1 MPTVSNLDPNHPLCA
16 QLQKLNPEQFQA
28 VTTTQG
34 FVLVLAGAGSGKTR
48 VLTLRIAYLILTQG
62 VSPDAIVAMTFT
74 NKAAEE
80 MKERLIKIIG
90 AKLAS
95 KVFIGT
101 FHSYCLKLLRTYIHH
116 LGYTENFSLYS
127 ESDVKRI
134 FKQLAATYLNQ
145 NGELPPLD
153 NSFSAILM
161 AKTLG
166 QPPEDKK
173 NSWHND
179 FLKSTYESLKTS
191 MRAFNAVDFDGLLE
205 LTCTLFEH
213 HPHLVQEQLLKTEY
227 VLIDE
232 YQDSNPMQFKIAK
245 GLSSHHKNLFVVGDD
260 DQSIYG
266 WRGARIENI
275 LNFPADTKI
284 KLEQNY
290 RSSPTIL
297 HAANAVI
304 SNNKTRHQKS
314 LKSNATHDDKITI
327 FHAPTDLEE
336 AQSVVL
342 KLLKIK
348 EEQNLKFSDFAILYR
363 SNSLSRPFE
372 IALNNMTYKT
382 NEGFKRGIPHV
393 VVGGLEFFERAE
405 IKDVTAYLRLCV
417 NPSDQEALL
426 RIINVPR
433 RGLSDKILD
442 TITSYQR
449 KEKTSLYDTLLQLS
463 EPLSTH
469 PLAQELSSKTLL
481 HISEFTTAIEE
492 AKNSF
497 KSALPYHLTLKNLLE
512 KIDYKAA
519 IFEDVKS
526 DKMRQ
531 FKQESVDLFLENLK
545 SFQQAQVNANLTDY
559 LATINLDDHFML
571 EKSQEKD
578 VVSLMTLHSSKG
590 LEFEVCFIVGLE
602 DHILPHEKS
611 LKTSS
616 LEEERRLFY
625 VGITRGKTKVILSMA
640 QSRSRNGK
648 TETSHPSRFLFEIPQ
663 ELLEIRSYKQLY

>member
-1 MPTVSNLDPNHPLCA
+1 MPTVSNLDLNHPLFA
-16 QLQKLNPEQFQA
+16 ELKRLNPEQYQA
-28 VTTTQG
+28 VTTTKG

-62 VSPDAIVAMTFT
+62 VSPEAIVAMTFT
-74 NKAAEE
+74 NKAAGE
-80 MKERLIKIIG
+80 MKERLIKLIG
-90 AKLAS
+90 HKLAS

-101 FHSYCLKLLRTYIHH
+101 FHSFCLKLLRNYIHH
-116 LGYTENFSLYS
+116 LGYTENFTLYS

-134 FKQLAATYLNQ
+134 FKQLAATYLDE

-166 QPPEDKK
+166 EIPKDQK
-173 NSWHND
+173 NSWHD
-179 FLKSTYESLKTS
+179 EFLKSTYESLKIS
-191 MRAFNAVDFDGLLE
+191 MRAFNAVDFDGLLD
-205 LTCTLFEH
+205 LTCALFEH
-213 HPHLVQEQLLKTEY
+213 HPHLVEDLLCKTEY

-232 YQDSNPMQFKIAK
+232 YQDSNPMQFKIAQ

-304 SNNKTRHQKS
+304 GNNKTRHQKT
-314 LKSNATHDDKITI
+314 LKSNARHDDKISI
-327 FHAPTDLEE
+327 FHAPTDTEE
-336 AQSVVL
+336 AQAVVL
-342 KLLKIK
+342 RLLKIK

-372 IALNNMTYKT
+372 LALNNMVYKT
-382 NEGFKRGIPHV
+382 NDGFKRGIPHI

-405 IKDVTAYLRLCV
+405 VKDVTAFLRLCV
-417 NPSDQEALL
+417 NPCDQEALL
-426 RIINVPR
+426 RVINVPR

-449 KEKTSLYDTLLQLS
+449 KEKSSLYDHFLALS
-463 EPLSTH
+463 EPFSTH
-469 PLAQELSSKTLL
+469 PLAQELSSKTLGS
-481 HISEFTTAIEE
+481 ISAFISAIEE
-492 AKNSF
+492 AKKGF
-497 KSALPYHLTLKNLLE
+497 KSDIPYHITLKKLLDD
-512 KIDYKAA
+512 ICYQDA
-519 IFEDVKS
+519 IKEDVKS

-545 SFQQAQVNANLTDY
+545 SFEKSQESASLYDF
-559 LATINLDDHFML
+559 LATINLDENFML
-571 EKSQEKD
+571 DKSHDKD
-578 VVSLMTLHSSKG
+578 AVTLMTLHSSKG
-590 LEFEVCFIVGLE
+590 LEFEICFIVGLE

-625 VGITRGKTKVILSMA
+625 VGITRGKAKVILSMA

-648 TETSHPSRFLFEIPQ
+648 LETSHPSRFLFEIPE
-663 ELLEIRSYKQLY
+663 ELLEISSYKQF